1 MTTHAP
7 EKTASLTEQ
16 DVARIRED
24 FPVLGVI
31 TSSGHPLNYL
41 DNAATSQKP
50 RQVIDTISQYYEGKN
65 ANVHRGVHHLSELAT
80 KAYEDARVKAQHHI
94 NAPLGCEVIFT
105 KGTTEAINLVAHS
118 YARAKFSAGDEILI
132 STMEHH
138 SNIVP
143 WQMACEATGAVLK
156 VAPIDDRGDTILEE
170 YEALLSEKTKL
181 VALNYVSNA
190 LGTINPVKEMIA
202 MAHTHGAVVLLDGAQ
217 AMPHCAI
224 DVLDLDCDFLACSA
238 HKMFGPT
245 GTGFLYGK
253 AGILKDMP
261 PFLGGGDM
269 IERVTFEKSTYNGL
283 PYKFEAGTPNIA
295 GVVGFGAAFDY
306 VNAIGIDRIA
316 AYEHELLEYGTAL
329 LNDIPG
335 VRIIGTARNKASVLS
350 FVMESAHPHDIG
362 QILNDEGIA
371 VRAGHHCAQPLM
383 DRYGVPATARA
394 SFAFYNTKSELD
406 ALAAAIRKVN
416 EVFA

>member
-1 MTTHAP
+1 MTVHVE
-7 EKTASLTEQ
+7 EKTATLTDQ
-16 DVARIRED
+16 DVARIRKD
-24 FPVLGVI
+24 FPILGVT

-50 RQVIDTISQYYEGKN
+50 RQVIDTVSEYYAGKN

-80 KAYEDARVKAQHHI
+80 KAYEDARLKAQHHI
-94 NAPLGCEVIFT
+94 KAPLGCEIIFT
-105 KGTTEAINLVAHS
+105 KGTTEGINLVAHS
-118 YARAKFSAGDEILI
+118 YARTKLKAGDEILI
-132 STMEHH
+132 SAMEHH
-138 SNIVP
+138 ANIVP
-143 WQMACEATGAVLK
+143 WQLTCQAMGAVLK
-156 VAPIDDRGDTILEE
+156 VAPIDDSGDIILEE
-170 YEALLSEKTKL
+170 YEALLSEKTKI

-190 LGTINPVKEMIA
+190 LGTINPVKELTAIA
-202 MAHTHGAVVLLDGAQ
+202 HQHGAVVLLDAAQ

-253 AGILKDMP
+253 AEILKDMP

-269 IERVTFEKSTYNGL
+269 IERVTFEKTTYNGL
-283 PYKFEAGTPNIA
+283 PYRFEAGTPNIA
-295 GVVGFGAAFDY
+295 GVVGFGAAIDY

-383 DRYGVPATARA
+383 DRFGLPATARA
-394 SFAFYNTKSELD
+394 SVAFYNTKPELD

>member
-7 EKTASLTEQ
+7 EKTATLTEQ
-16 DVARIRED
+16 EVARIRED
-24 FPVLGVI
+24 FPILGV
-31 TSSGHPLNYL
+31 TTTSGHPLNYL

-50 RQVIDTISQYYEGKN
+50 RQVIDTISEYYAGKN

-80 KAYEDARVKAQHHI
+80 KAYEDARLKAQHHI
-94 NAPLGCEVIFT
+94 NAPLGCEIIFT
-105 KGTTEAINLVAHS
+105 KGTTESINLVAHA
-118 YARAKFSAGDEILI
+118 YGRAKLKAGDEILI

-143 WQMACEATGAVLK
+143 WQLACEVTGAVLK
-156 VAPIDDRGDTILEE
+156 VAPMDDRGDTILEE
-170 YEALLSEKTKL
+170 YEALLSEKTKI

-190 LGTINPVKEMIA
+190 LGTINPVKEMAA
-202 MAHTHGAVVLLDGAQ
+202 MAHKHGAVVLLDAAQ

-224 DVLDLDCDFLACSA
+224 DVLDLNCDFLACSA

-253 AGILKDMP
+253 AEILKNMP

-295 GVVGFGAAFDY
+295 GVIGFGAAFDY
-306 VNAIGIDRIA
+306 VNSIGIDRIA

-383 DRYGVPATARA
+383 DRFGLPATARA